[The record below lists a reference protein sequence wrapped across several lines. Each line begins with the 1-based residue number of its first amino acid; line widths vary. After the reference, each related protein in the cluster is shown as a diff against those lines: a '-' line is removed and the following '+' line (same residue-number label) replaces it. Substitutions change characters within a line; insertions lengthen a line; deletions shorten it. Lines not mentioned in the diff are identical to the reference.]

1 MDFIAFQSLK
11 SCVGTSL
18 LAGHFCARAKAL
30 GRRVVAVSFDPCRDL
45 AKWARPLGITCLDG
59 LAGEDDWSDSD
70 LVVIDVSA
78 RVEKNPVDVDLTVIP
93 VDASLSVHAAMNLSD
108 RLSEEVVWLE
118 NHPHADHVLRRID
131 LPPYMDH
138 VRVLGDLRGVPHSR
152 AIRQAALEHRV
163 VWSDA
168 AGAASPGGRRLR
180 AAVDHLLDTLAQI
193 RAERPLLDPVQPGP
207 SEPPQPE
214 WHA

>member
-1 MDFIAFQSLK
+1 MNFIAFQSLK

-18 LAGHFCARAKAL
+18 LAGHFCARAKEL
-30 GRRVVAVSFDPCRDL
+30 GRRVVEVSFEPRGDL
-45 AKWARPLGITCLDG
+45 AKLTQPLGITCLDG

-78 RVEKNPVDVDLTVIP
+78 RIEKNPVDVDLTVIP
-93 VDASLSVHAAMNLSD
+93 VDARLSVHAAMNLSD
-108 RLSEEVVWLE
+108 RLSEEVVWIE
-118 NHPHADHVLRRID
+118 NHPHVDHVLRPID

-152 AIRQAALEHRV
+152 AIRQAALEHRI

-180 AAVDHLLDTLAQI
+180 AAVDHLLDILAQI
-193 RAERPLLDPVQPGP
+193 HAERPILDPVQPGP
-207 SEPPQPE
+207 SDPPPE
-214 WHA
+214 CHV